1 MICYIFQGQGTQ
13 VVGMGTQL
21 FPHFADLCHV
31 ADQVLGYSLQESCLD
46 RSKLSQTLY
55 TQPALYCV
63 SAFRYLKKIQ
73 TESLP
78 HYLIGHSL
86 GELVALFAA
95 GVYDFATGLRLTQ
108 YRAKLMS
115 QAENGAMLAV
125 IGLDK
130 AVVQS
135 LVSSHARRVVIA
147 NFNSPTQFVLSGPA
161 EAIRDMEKIFQPL
174 AKKCVLLPVSGAFH
188 SDLMR
193 EASDQFFQEAKKI
206 PFRRPFIPVLS
217 NLTGTEYEF
226 DEIASILSKQIKSPV
241 QFSTCIEYLLKRG
254 VNKWEELGDH
264 LVLTPL
270 IEEIKNYSQC
280 LA

>member
-1 MICYIFQGQGTQ
+1 MSCYIFQGQGTQ
-13 VVGMGTQL
+13 IVGMGAHL
-21 FPHFADLCHV
+21 FPHFTDLCHI
-31 ADQVLGYSLQESCLD
+31 ADQVLGYSLQEACQD
-46 RSKLSQTLY
+46 RNKLSQTLY

-63 SAFRYLKKIQ
+63 SSFRYLKKIQ
-73 TESLP
+73 TENLP
-78 HYLIGHSL
+78 HYLVGHSL

-130 AVVQS
+130 EIVQS

-161 EAIRDMEKIFQPL
+161 EAIRDMEKVFQPL
-174 AKKCVLLPVSGAFH
+174 AKKCVPLPVSGAFH

-193 EASDQFFQEAKKI
+193 EAANQFFQEAKKV
-206 PFRRPFIPVLS
+206 PFRRPFIPILS

-226 DEIASILSKQIKSPV
+226 DKIASTLSEQIKSPV
-241 QFSTCIEYLLKRG
+241 QFSTCIEYLLKQG

-270 IEEIKNYSQC
+270 IEEIKNHSKC
-280 LA
+280 LV